1 MLDETARFL
10 AFSFAAADVLVEV
23 DRQGKVSFVAG
34 AVRGI
39 LGLSDT
45 ALIGK
50 PFGELFTKSDSGILA
65 LQLAD
70 LGLGKRVGPT
80 LLHLANPPIDGS
92 PEAAMVQVHACRLP
106 HRADHVAI
114 TVGRV
119 PAMMAAAHM
128 KRRRDNSTGMLSV
141 DDFADVAGGHVASAR
156 QGDNPLTLTTVEL
169 PGLEQ
174 LTAELPDSMV
184 KSLMDRIGTTLRAA
198 SMDGD
203 SAGRLGPGRF
213 GVVHEAGKAPESI
226 TNTLN
231 ALARDMNAP
240 GLKASVQS
248 MSLASTGLQPEDA
261 IRAVRYSINRLANED
276 DGTMMGGLAESFD
289 KMVQDTL
296 SRIAEFSDRIS
307 KDEFRLVYQPIV
319 NLSDR
324 SLHHFEAL
332 VRFNGDGSPFETIQF
347 AEETGIIG
355 TMDLAVVDR
364 VIVILKGLAG
374 GAGGTGTSIA
384 ANLSGRSLASD
395 LFVRCLMDRLKAARP
410 IGKRLLIEVT
420 ESAAIK
426 DLDRA
431 NNILQDIR
439 KLGFTVCLDDIG
451 AGAAGFDYVH
461 ALQADAGK
469 IDGRYIKKVVE
480 SKRDSAM
487 VIAMANLFRRLDM
500 FTIAEFVETEEQA
513 ALLQSMKIECGQG
526 WLFGK
531 PLDAPTYVTPKMP
544 AAVAHAPAAPAV
556 APHQKTITK
565 AAPLMKQIY
574 GERR

>member
-10 AFSFAAADVLVEV
+10 AFSFAAADVLAEV
-23 DRQGKVSFVAG
+23 DRHGKITFVAG

-39 LGLSDT
+39 LGQSDKN
-45 ALIGK
+45 LIGQ
-50 PFGELFTKSDSGILA
+50 PLGELFTKSDSGMLA

-70 LGLGKRVGPT
+70 LGMGKRIGPT
-80 LLHLANPPIDGS
+80 LLHLEHPPINAS
-92 PEAAMVQVHACRLP
+92 AEAAMVQMHACRLP
-106 HRADHVAI
+106 HRPDHVACTI
-114 TVGRV
+114 GRV

-156 QGDNPLTLTTVEL
+156 QGDNPLTLTTVDL

-174 LTAELPDSMV
+174 LTADLPESMV
-184 KSLMDRIGTTLRAA
+184 KTLMDKIGTTLRAA

-213 GVVHEAGKAPESI
+213 GVVHEAGKAPEAI
-226 TNTLN
+226 TNSLN
-231 ALARDMNAP
+231 AIARDMNAP
-240 GLKASVQS
+240 GLKAAVQS

-276 DGTMMGGLAESFD
+276 EGPMMGGLAESFD

-296 SRIAEFSDRIS
+296 SRIAEFSDRIN

-319 NLSDR
+319 NLADR

-355 TMDLAVVDR
+355 TMDLAVIDR
-364 VIVILKGLAG
+364 VIVILKGLSG
-374 GAGGTGTSIA
+374 SSTSIA

-395 LFVRCLMDRLKAARP
+395 LFVRCLMDRLKAAAP
-410 IGKRLLIEVT
+410 LGKRLLVEVT

-426 DLDRA
+426 DLTRA

-469 IDGRYIKKVVE
+469 IDGRYIKKLVE
-480 SKRDSAM
+480 NKRDSAM

-500 FTIAEFVETEEQA
+500 FTIAEMVETEEQA
-513 ALLQSMKIECGQG
+513 AMLQSMKIECGQG

-531 PLDAPTYVTPKMP
+531 PLESPSYEAPKLKVVAE
-544 AAVAHAPAAPAV
+544 AAAHV
-556 APHQKTITK
+556 KTITK
-565 AAPLMKQIY
+565 AAPIMKQIY

>member
-50 PFGELFTKSDSGILA
+50 PLGDLFTKSDSGILA

-70 LGLGKRVGPT
+70 LGLGKRQGPT
-80 LLHLANPPIDGS
+80 MLHLANPPVDAS
-92 PEAAMVQVHACRLP
+92 PEATMVQLHACRLP

-114 TVGRV
+114 TIGRV

-128 KRRRDNSTGMLSV
+128 KRQRDKSTGMLSV

-156 QGDNPLTLTTVEL
+156 QGDNPLTLTTVDL

-174 LTAELPDSMV
+174 LTADLPESMA

-213 GVVHEAGKAPESI
+213 GVVHEAGKAPEAI

-276 DGTMMGGLAESFD
+276 DGAMMGGLAESFD

-324 SLHHFEAL
+324 SLHHYEAL

-364 VIVILKGLAG
+364 VIVILRGLAA
-374 GAGGTGTSIA
+374 GAGTSIA

-410 IGKRLLIEVT
+410 IAKHLLVEVT

-469 IDGRYIKKVVE
+469 IDGRYIKKLVE

-513 ALLQSMKIECGQG
+513 AMLLNMKIECGQG

-531 PLDAPTYVTPKMP
+531 PLDAPTYVMPKM
-544 AAVAHAPAAPAV
+544 ASPAV
-556 APHQKTITK
+556 AAPVPHQKTITK